1 MRVRRLLLIVLGVLG
16 ALVVIVAGVLWIGL
30 SSGFAARKLIGLGLA
45 RAGPAVTIHGVSGRL
60 RGPLLLTGIVVRKPA
75 FTASVDSVLLEWSP
89 SGLLHRQVRVDRLQ
103 VAGVHVVLPDSA
115 PAPVDTAK
123 PERPHLALDVVLG
136 DVGLRGLTVEAPG
149 DVRVSN
155 GAARITGHANNYRL
169 NANALASL
177 PQLKQVKLELEA
189 EGNLEQF
196 KGAQARVSLLD
207 GTVTA
212 SGPLRWWPRVG
223 WDLDIRAQDIKPG
236 LLLEQPAA
244 WPGSL
249 MFHATTAG
257 ALDSTGPA
265 GHAALDSL
273 GGTLRHQPLRGHLQL
288 SFADSVY
295 RVEALALG
303 WGSAQ
308 LTASGTVADTLRVRY
323 RVNVAN
329 LATAV
334 RGAGGALTAE
344 GTAEGP
350 RSAARIRL
358 ELEGKR
364 LAYGTNRLAR
374 LGGRADLVLAP
385 DGRTDAHLRADRFRA
400 GAQLIDSVVFDVRGI
415 RSRHNATAIVVAPSM
430 QLALAAH
437 GGLQGQTWNGR
448 ITDVQVRGSTVG
460 GAWRL
465 AQPARLSASSKSAT
479 LESACLALDEQSAR
493 VCAGGQWRSAAGW
506 RATGSIERLPLAL
519 ADSFLPRGRALSG
532 TLDGRFD
539 VSAIGGL
546 LSGSIALA
554 GTSAA
559 MSYPEA
565 SGARLVKIA
574 LDTAAVEI
582 RAGRGGVDGTMSVR
596 ASSNGRASIGAIA
609 ARFELPG
616 YRKLGAP
623 RPGQPV
629 EAHLEG
635 GISDLSLARTFT
647 RAVDSIGGQVKLG
660 FDVAGTIG
668 APRAD
673 GSIQLRQL
681 RAWFPENRGV
691 TGGMDATLHA
701 VVASSR
707 RLAGQLMIQPR
718 DLRLMYQRDSTI
730 SQFVVDGKGV
740 AAQVDSGGAR
750 GEMDFGLRDSTNARL
765 ATLSGTLRL
774 PGYTSTRQQ
783 LRRQPV
789 SLRVAAEVPDLGFAR
804 GFDSTLDS
812 LAGRAAVE
820 LSAEG
825 TATAPQ
831 VTGRLRLENLIA
843 RLRQGTRLSGA
854 VDGDLRAAVAT
865 DSALTADVHLAPRNA
880 TIEYAVAGAPHR
892 VTVDSSGLL
901 IVAGKDGVHGTLD
914 FHLGEAGQGRLA
926 DITGRLA
933 LPQYTKYGRPL
944 PPQPLQATLVGR
956 VDDLSFAQGFTTD
969 IDSITGRVS
978 LDVNVRGTAG
988 KPQMTGGL
996 RVLGVAAN
1004 VPRAGLQLRELQ
1016 LSAQGDQAGAV
1027 TIDGRLRSGRGWLM
1041 LRGKSP
1047 VRQTPK
1053 DPGRLR
1059 IEGDS
1064 VEAMNT
1070 SEIRVLVSPRL
1081 DVTLA
1086 GDSMDVQGDLRIPY
1100 ARIELSEIPPT
1111 AVPPTDDVVFTDTV
1125 ASKAKRQRVSARV
1138 RVLLGDSISF
1148 KGFNF
1153 TADLGGDLLAV
1164 SVPGRPATGSGTI
1177 TIRQGQ
1183 YKAYGQDLT
1192 ISDGRLR
1199 FAGGPVDNPGL
1210 DIKATRTADDSVT
1223 AGVKI
1228 AGTLKAPQVTIFSEP
1243 PMSQGR
1249 ALQYLV
1255 LGHPLGESGGT
1266 QGNLASQAATSLGL
1280 RGGNVLAKTVGRGVG
1295 LDQAQIETKGDLQQ
1309 ASFVA
1314 GKYLSPNLYVSYG
1327 IGLFDPVSTLRLRY
1341 ILSGKWTLQAE
1352 TGEATGADLLY
1363 RVEAGR
1369 GPSHE

>member
-1 MRVRRLLLIVLGVLG
+1 MLLIMVGTLG
-16 ALVVIVAGVLWIGL
+16 ALGVIVAGVLWVGL
-30 SSGFAARKLIGLGLA
+30 SSGVAARKLISLGLA
-45 RAGPAVTIHGVSGRL
+45 RAGPAVTIHGVKGRL
-60 RGPLLLTGIVVRKPA
+60 RGPLLLTGIVVKKPA

-89 SGLLHRQVRVDRLQ
+89 TNLLHRQMRIDRLQ
-103 VAGVHVVLPDSA
+103 IAGVHVVLPDSA
-115 PAPVDTAK
+115 PAPVDTAQ
-123 PERPHLALDVVLG
+123 PQRPHLPLDVVLG
-136 DVGLRGLTVEAPG
+136 EVALRRLTVAAPG
-149 DVRVSN
+149 GVRVSD
-155 GAARITGHANNYRL
+155 GAARITGHADNYRL
-169 NANALASL
+169 GASAVASL
-177 PQLKQVKLELEA
+177 PKLKQVKLELDA
-189 EGNLEQF
+189 RGNLERLNS
-196 KGAQARVSLLD
+196 AEARVDLLD

-212 SGPLRWWPRVG
+212 SGPVRWWPRIE
-223 WDLDIRAQDIKPG
+223 WDLVIRAQDIKPG
-236 LLLEQPAA
+236 MLLEQPAA
-244 WPGSL
+244 WPGSV
-249 MFHATTAG
+249 MFSATTAG
-257 ALDSTGPA
+257 VLDSTGPA
-265 GHAALDSL
+265 GQAALDSL
-273 GGTLRHQPLRGHLQL
+273 GGTLRQQPLSGHLRL

-295 RVEALALG
+295 RVEALTLG

-308 LTASGTVADTLRVRY
+308 LAASGTVADTLSVRY
-323 RVNVAN
+323 RVTVAN

-334 RGAGGALTAE
+334 RGSAGSLAAQ

-350 RSAARIRL
+350 KSAARIRL
-358 ELEGKR
+358 ELQGKR
-364 LAYGTNRLAR
+364 LAYGTNRLGR

-385 DGRTDAHLRADRFRA
+385 DGRTDAQLRADRVRA
-400 GAQLIDSVVFDVRGI
+400 GAQLIDSVVFDLRGT
-415 RSRHNATAIVVAPSM
+415 RTRHNATASLAAPSM

-437 GGLQGQTWNGR
+437 GGLQDQTWNGR

-465 AQPARLSASSKSAT
+465 AQPARLIASSKSAT
-479 LESACLALDEQSAR
+479 LESLCLGLDEHAAR
-493 VCAGGQWRSAAGW
+493 VCAGGHWRSAAGW
-506 RATGSIERLPLAL
+506 RATGAIERLPLAL

-539 VSAIGGL
+539 VSTIGGAL
-546 LSGSIALA
+546 TGSIAVA

-559 MSYPEA
+559 MTYPEA
-565 SGARLVKIA
+565 SGARLVKVA
-574 LDTAAVEI
+574 LDTAEVEI
-582 RAGRGGVDGTMSVR
+582 HAGNRGVDGTMAVR
-596 ASSNGRASIGAIA
+596 ASNSGRAIGGIV
-609 ARFELPG
+609 ARFALPG
-616 YRKLGAP
+616 YRKLGAR

-629 EAHLEG
+629 EAHVEG
-635 GISDLSLARTFT
+635 GISDLSVARSFT
-647 RAVDSIGGQVKLG
+647 HALDSIGGQVKLG
-660 FDVAGTIG
+660 LDLAGTIG

-673 GSIQLRQL
+673 GSIQLREL
-681 RAWFPENRGV
+681 RAWLPGNRGI

-701 VVASSR
+701 VVAPSR
-707 RLAGQLMIQPR
+707 RLNGRLTIRPR
-718 DLRLMYQRDSTI
+718 DLRLMYERDSTI

-740 AAQVDSGGAR
+740 EAQVDSGGAR
-750 GEMDFGLRDSTNARL
+750 GEMDLGLRDTTNVRL
-765 ATLSGTLRL
+765 AILSGALRL
-774 PGYTSTRQQ
+774 PEYTSTREQ

-789 SLRVAAEVPDLGFAR
+789 ALRVAAEVPDLAFAR
-804 GFDSTLDS
+804 GFASSLDS
-812 LAGRAAVE
+812 LTGRAAVE

-825 TATAPQ
+825 TAAVPH
-831 VTGRLRLENLIA
+831 VSGRLRLENLLA
-843 RLRQGTRLSGA
+843 KLRQGTRLSGA
-854 VDGDLRAAVAT
+854 VDGDLRAAVAA
-865 DSALTADVHLAPRNA
+865 DSTLNAEVRLAPRNA
-880 TIEYAVAGAPHR
+880 TIEYAAAGASRR
-892 VTVDSSGLL
+892 VTVDSSGLR
-901 IVAGKDGVHGTLD
+901 IVAGKNGVHGTLD
-914 FHLGEAGQGRLA
+914 LHLGEARHGRLA

-933 LPQYTKYGRPL
+933 LPQYTKFGRPL
-944 PPQPLQATLVGR
+944 PPQPVEATLVGR

-969 IDSITGRVS
+969 IDSVTGRVS
-978 LDVNVRGTAG
+978 LDVDVRGTAG

-1004 VPRAGLQLRELQ
+1004 VPRAGLRLRELQ

-1047 VRQTPK
+1047 VRPTPK
-1053 DPGRLR
+1053 EPGRLR

-1070 SEIRVLVSPRL
+1070 SEIRMLVSPRIG
-1081 DVTLA
+1081 VALA
-1086 GDSMDVQGDLRIPY
+1086 GDSLDVEGDLRIPY

-1125 ASKAKRQRVSARV
+1125 ASKAKRQRVTARV

-1153 TADLGGDLLAV
+1153 TADLGGDLFAV

-1177 TIRQGQ
+1177 TIRQGH

-1210 DIKATRTADDSVT
+1210 DIKATRTAEDSVT

-1243 PMSQGR
+1243 PMSQER

-1255 LGHPLGESGGT
+1255 LGHPLGQSGGT

-1280 RGGNVLAKTVGRGVG
+1280 RGGNLLAKTVGRGVG

-1327 IGLFDPVSTLRLRY
+1327 IGLFDPVSTVRLRY
-1341 ILSGKWTLQAE
+1341 ILSSKWTLQAE

>member
-1 MRVRRLLLIVLGVLG
+1 MLLIMVGTLG
-16 ALVVIVAGVLWIGL
+16 ALGVIVAGVLWVGL

-45 RAGPAVTIHGVSGRL
+45 RAGPAVTIHGVKGRL
-60 RGPLLLTGIVVRKPA
+60 GGPLLLTGIVVKKPA

-89 SGLLHRQVRVDRLQ
+89 TDLLHRQMRIDRLQ
-103 VAGVHVVLPDSA
+103 IAGVHVVLPDSA
-115 PAPVDTAK
+115 PAPVDTAR
-123 PERPHLALDVVLG
+123 PQRPHLPLDVVLS
-136 DVGLRGLTVEAPG
+136 DVALRRLTVAAPG
-149 DVRVSN
+149 GVRVSD
-155 GAARITGHANNYRL
+155 GAARITGHADNYRL
-169 NANALASL
+169 GASAVASL
-177 PQLKQVKLELEA
+177 PKLKQVKLELDA
-189 EGNLEQF
+189 RGNLEHLNS
-196 KGAQARVSLLD
+196 AAARVDLLD

-212 SGPLRWWPRVG
+212 SGPVRWWPRIG
-223 WDLDIRAQDIKPG
+223 WDLVIRAQDIKPG
-236 LLLEQPAA
+236 MLLEQPAA
-244 WPGSL
+244 WPGSV
-249 MFHATTAG
+249 MFNATTAG
-257 ALDSTGPA
+257 VLDSTGPA

-273 GGTLRHQPLRGHLQL
+273 GGTLRQQPLSGHLRL

-295 RVEALALG
+295 RVEALTLG

-308 LTASGTVADTLRVRY
+308 LAASGTVADTLSVRY
-323 RVNVAN
+323 RVTVAN
-329 LATAV
+329 LATAL
-334 RGAGGALTAE
+334 RGSAGSLAAQ

-350 RSAARIRL
+350 KSAARIRL
-358 ELEGKR
+358 ELQGKR
-364 LAYGTNRLAR
+364 LAYGTNRLGR

-385 DGRTDAHLRADRFRA
+385 DGRTDAQLRADRVRA
-400 GAQLIDSVVFDVRGI
+400 GAQPIDSVVFDLRGT
-415 RSRHNATAIVVAPSM
+415 RTRHNATASLAAPSM

-437 GGLQGQTWNGR
+437 GGLQDQTWNGR
-448 ITDVQVRGSTVG
+448 ITDLAVRGTSVG

-479 LESACLALDEQSAR
+479 LESLCLGLDEHAAR
-493 VCAGGQWRSAAGW
+493 VCAGGHWRSAAGW
-506 RATGSIERLPLAL
+506 RATGSTERLPLAL

-539 VSAIGGL
+539 VSTIGGAL
-546 LSGSIALA
+546 TGSIAVA
-554 GTSAA
+554 GTSVA
-559 MSYPEA
+559 MTYPEA
-565 SGARLVKIA
+565 SGARLVKVA

-582 RAGRGGVDGTMSVR
+582 HAGERGVHGTMSVR
-596 ASSNGRASIGAIA
+596 ASNNGRASIGGIA
-609 ARFELPG
+609 ARFVLPG
-616 YRKLGAP
+616 YRKLAAP

-629 EAHLEG
+629 EAHVEG
-635 GISDLSLARTFT
+635 GISDLSVARSFT
-647 RAVDSIGGQVKLG
+647 QAVDSIGGQVKLG
-660 FDVAGTIG
+660 LDVAGTIG

-673 GSIQLRQL
+673 GSVQLREL
-681 RAWFPENRGV
+681 RAWLPGNRGI

-701 VVASSR
+701 VVAPSR
-707 RLAGQLMIQPR
+707 RLNGRLTIRPR
-718 DLRLMYQRDSTI
+718 DLRLIYERDSTI

-740 AAQVDSGGAR
+740 EAQVDSGGAR
-750 GEMDFGLRDSTNARL
+750 GEMDLGLRDTTNVRL
-765 ATLSGTLRL
+765 AILSGALRL
-774 PGYTSTRQQ
+774 PEYTSTREQ

-789 SLRVAAEVPDLGFAR
+789 ALRVAAEVPDLAFAR
-804 GFDSTLDS
+804 GFASSLDS
-812 LAGRAAVE
+812 LTGRAAVE

-825 TATAPQ
+825 TAAVPH
-831 VTGRLRLENLIA
+831 VSGRLRLENLLA
-843 RLRQGTRLSGA
+843 KLRQGTRLSGA
-854 VDGDLRAAVAT
+854 VDGDLRAAVAA
-865 DSALTADVHLAPRNA
+865 DSTLTAEVRLAPRNG
-880 TIEYAVAGAPHR
+880 TIEYAAAGASRR
-892 VTVDSSGLL
+892 VTVDSSGLR
-901 IVAGKDGVHGTLD
+901 IVAGKNGVHGTLD
-914 FHLGEAGQGRLA
+914 LHLGEARHGRLA

-933 LPQYTKYGRPL
+933 LPQYTKFGRPL
-944 PPQPLQATLVGR
+944 PPQPVEATLVGR

-969 IDSITGRVS
+969 IDSVTGRVS
-978 LDVNVRGTAG
+978 LDVDVRGTAG

-1004 VPRAGLQLRELQ
+1004 VPRAGLRLRELQ

-1047 VRQTPK
+1047 VRPTPK
-1053 DPGRLR
+1053 EPGRLR

-1070 SEIRVLVSPRL
+1070 SEIRVLVSPRIG
-1081 DVTLA
+1081 VALA
-1086 GDSMDVQGDLRIPY
+1086 GDSLDVEGDLRIPY
-1100 ARIELSEIPPT
+1100 ARIELSEIPAT

-1125 ASKAKRQRVSARV
+1125 ASKAKRQRVTARV

-1177 TIRQGQ
+1177 TIRQGH

-1210 DIKATRTADDSVT
+1210 DIKATRTAEDSVT

-1243 PMSQGR
+1243 PMSQER

-1255 LGHPLGESGGT
+1255 LGHPLGQSGGT

-1280 RGGNVLAKTVGRGVG
+1280 RGGNLLAKTVGRGVG

-1341 ILSGKWTLQAE
+1341 ILSSKWTLQAE